1 MRLISLFVMFWFSYI
16 SSATAEVDFVEKERR
31 EQKAAL
37 EDILGQF
44 SSPTP
49 EEREISK
56 YADIYTETIQNALSK
71 KGSYKGAECR
81 LTIQLSPEGLVKN
94 VDMDTQNRLCRGAFN
109 AIWDI
114 AEFPLPLDKK
124 VASKLTNI
132 RLTLSY

>member
-1 MRLISLFVMFWFSYI
+1 MRLISLLIMLLFSYVN
-16 SSATAEVDFVEKERR
+16 SAAAKVDIVEKERR
-31 EQKAAL
+31 EQEAAL
-37 EDILGQF
+37 EDIFGQF
-44 SSPTP
+44 SNQTP
-49 EEREISK
+49 EERELSK
-56 YADIYTETIQNALSK
+56 YASIYTETIRDSMPK
-71 KGSYKGAECR
+71 KESYKGAECR

-94 VDMDTQNRLCRGAFN
+94 VDMDIQNRLCRSAFN

>member
-1 MRLISLFVMFWFSYI
+1 MRFVNLFVLCGFLNI
-16 SSATAEVDFVEKERR
+16 NSATAEVDIVEKEKK

-37 EDILGQF
+37 ENIFDQL
-44 SSPTP
+44 SNPTP
-49 EEREISK
+49 EQSEISK
-56 YADIYTETIQNALSK
+56 YAGIYTETIQNALPK
-71 KGSYKGAECR
+71 DESYKGAECR

-94 VDMDTQNRLCRGAFN
+94 VHMDIQNRLCRSAFN

>member
-1 MRLISLFVMFWFSYI
+1 MFWFSYI
-16 SSATAEVDFVEKERR
+16 NSATAEVDIEEKERR

-56 YADIYTETIQNALSK
+56 YAGIYTETIQNALSK
-71 KGSYKGAECR
+71 EESYKGAECR
-81 LTIQLSPEGLVKN
+81 LTIQLSAEGLVKN
-94 VDMDTQNRLCRGAFN
+94 IDMDIQNRLCRSAFN

>member
-1 MRLISLFVMFWFSYI
+1 MFWCSYI
-16 SSATAEVDFVEKERR
+16 NSATAEVDIAERER
-31 EQKAAL
+31 LKQKSAS
-37 EDILGQF
+37 EDIFGQL

-49 EEREISK
+49 EGNEISK
-56 YADIYTETIQNALSK
+56 YAGIYTETIQNALPK
-71 KGSYKGAECR
+71 KESYKGAECR

-94 VDMDTQNRLCRGAFN
+94 VDMDVQNRLCRIAFN
-109 AIWDI
+109 AIWEI